1 MDTGARWTGRPS
13 PNWARHSRHPAWDA
27 AAHKHPFRAF
37 SPQPRLASARFPLL
51 FTHCSQTLAYVRQS
65 FTRFPTGGCDTTHK
79 CFHACAPSH
88 VFTHARCTCGFSLS
102 PFRPRFSVHIQSLFA
117 WYTRVGAHT
126 HTQVTS
132 ALWSPRNKSEPPRGP
147 TNPCSSLSQ
156 ALTVRGALS
165 PSRTRYTLDHTQGR
179 TLFPASRR

>member
-1 MDTGARWTGRPS
+1 MDTGARRIGRPS
-13 PNWARHSRHPAWDA
+13 PNWARHSRRPAWDA
-27 AAHKHPFRAF
+27 AHKHRFRAF
-37 SPQPRLASARFPLL
+37 NPQPRLASARFPLL

-65 FTRFPTGGCDTTHK
+65 FTRFPTRGCDTTHK
-79 CFHACAPSH
+79 RFHACAPSH
-88 VFTHARCTCGFSLS
+88 VFTHARCTCVV
-102 PFRPRFSVHIQSLFA
+102 SVCHPSGRDCQSMFKVCSHGTHVLA
-117 WYTRVGAHT
+117 RA

-147 TNPCSSLSQ
+147 TIPCSSFSQ

-179 TLFPASRR
+179 TLLPASRR